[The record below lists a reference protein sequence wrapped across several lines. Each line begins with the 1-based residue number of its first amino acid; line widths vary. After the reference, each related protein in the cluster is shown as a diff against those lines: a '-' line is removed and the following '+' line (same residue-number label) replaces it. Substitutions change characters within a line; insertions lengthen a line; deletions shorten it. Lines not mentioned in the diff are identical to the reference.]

1 MELTGTAPVSSEP
14 FALLHRYIVY
24 IIPHNFA
31 FVKVFFI
38 NSTEEEEE
46 LQMIEVAAALSA
58 ATTAFN
64 AIKKGFEV
72 GRDIEGMAG
81 DLGRWMGSVSDIN
94 KADEYAKN
102 PPLFKKLFAAGSV
115 EEEAMATFMA
125 KKKAED
131 MRYQLKQII
140 SLTRGPAAWEELLKT
155 EGEIRK
161 KRQAAIYAQ
170 KEKQRKVIEITAIVF
185 AVVLVG
191 GFITWVTA
199 ALLKAQGVI

>member
-1 MELTGTAPVSSEP
+1 
-14 FALLHRYIVY
+14 
-24 IIPHNFA
+24 
-31 FVKVFFI
+31 
-38 NSTEEEEE
+38 
-46 LQMIEVAAALSA
+46 MIEVAAALSA

-72 GRDIEGMAG
+72 GRDIESMSN

-102 PPLFKKLFAAGSV
+102 PPLFKKLFASGSV
-115 EEEAMATFMA
+115 EEEAMASFMA

-140 SLTRGPAAWEELLKT
+140 SLTRGPQAWEELLRT

-170 KEKQRKVIEITAIVF
+170 KERQRQIFEWTAVS
-185 AVVLVG
+185 
-191 GFITWVTA
+191 
-199 ALLKAQGVI
+199 